1 METYPLGGQIAQ
13 SGQGSNPL
21 VRGVKDAEVL
31 KVVATVTDEQFA
43 ARALVRDWARNA
55 TSGPGGTAA
64 IRDVEQGKT
73 DAWRPVFSR
82 LAELGIFGV
91 AIPEESGGAGGSI
104 EDLCA
109 MVEEAAKALVPGP
122 VATTA
127 LATLVVSDPDL
138 LGALAS
144 GERFAGLALEGE
156 IEFDGAT
163 SKASGTLP
171 FALGVAEG
179 AVLLAPADGKWLL
192 IDTGGAGVQIEP
204 LAASDFS
211 RPLARVVL
219 NSATATVVSDTRA
232 RVEELAATVLAAEAA
247 GITRWSLETA
257 VDYAKVR
264 EQFGKP
270 IGSFQAIK
278 HICAEMLCR
287 AEQAEVAAADAAR
300 AAAEGDESQFS
311 IAAALA
317 ASTGIAAVKANV
329 KDCIQ
334 VLGGIGCTWE
344 HDAHLYLRR
353 AHAIGRFLGGA
364 ETWLRRITALT
375 QAGVRRRL
383 EIDLTEVEDRRAE
396 IAAAVAQIAEL
407 PEEKRQAALAEAGL
421 QAPHWPAPYGR
432 GAGPAEQLLIDQELT
447 AAGVARP
454 DLVIGWWAAPTILE
468 HGTPEQVE
476 RFVPGTTRG
485 EFLWCQLFSE
495 PGAGSDLAS
504 LRTKA
509 VRTEGGWNLT
519 GQKVWTS
526 AAHKAKWGVCLARTD
541 PDAPK
546 HKGITYFLVEMSS
559 PGIEI
564 RPLREITGD
573 SLFNEVFLDN
583 VFVPD
588 ELVVGEVNDGWRLA
602 RTTLANERVAM
613 ANGTALGNP
622 MEELLELLAELDL
635 DAAQQDRLGRLIVT
649 AQTGAL
655 LDQRI
660 AQLAVGGQDP
670 GAQSSVRKL
679 IGVRYR
685 QALAEFTM
693 DVSEGGGLV
702 DRRAD
707 GDRAV
712 FDFLNTRCLTIAGGT
727 EQILLTVAA
736 ERLLGLP
743 R

>member
-1 METYPLGGQIAQ
+1 M
-13 SGQGSNPL
+13 
-21 VRGVKDAEVL
+21 
-31 KVVATVTDEQFA
+31 VATVTDEQFA
-43 ARALVRDWARNA
+43 ARELVRDWAR
-55 TSGPGGTAA
+55 TAA
-64 IRDVEQGKT
+64 SGEAATVACREIEQGDT
-73 DAWRPVFSR
+73 DAWRPVFGG
-82 LAELGIFGV
+82 LAGLGLFGIAV
-91 AIPEESGGAGGSI
+91 PEDRGGAGGSI

-109 MVEEAAKALVPGP
+109 MVAEAAKALVPGP
-122 VATTA
+122 VAATA
-127 LATLVVSDPDL
+127 LATLVVDDPEL
-138 LGALAS
+138 LDQLIS
-144 GERFAGLALEGE
+144 GERFAGLALEGDVQLE
-156 IEFDGAT
+156 DQT
-163 SKASGTLP
+163 VSGTVDWV
-171 FALGVAEG
+171 LGG
-179 AVLLAPADGKWLL
+179 APGGVLLLPAGGDWLL
-192 IDTGGAGVQIEP
+192 VDTGSDGVLVEP
-204 LAASDFS
+204 LRATDFS

-219 NSATATVVSDTRA
+219 TDAPATLVSGRRVEDLTAT
-232 RVEELAATVLAAEAA
+232 LLAAEAT
-247 GITRWSLETA
+247 GVTRWALDTA
-257 VDYAKVR
+257 VAYAKVR

-278 HICAEMLCR
+278 HLCAEMLCR
-287 AEQAEVAAADAAR
+287 AEQVEVAAADAAR
-300 AAAEGDESQFS
+300 AAGDSDDPQFS
-311 IAAALA
+311 IAAAIA
-317 ASTGIAAVKANV
+317 ASIGIAAAKANV

-334 VLGGIGCTWE
+334 VIGGIGCTWE

-353 AHAIGRFLGGA
+353 AHSIGRFLGGA
-364 ETWLRRITALT
+364 ERWLRRVTALT

-383 EIDLTEVEDRRAE
+383 SLDLAEVEGLRPE
-396 IAAAVAQIAEL
+396 IAAAVAEVAAL
-407 PEEKRQAALAEAGL
+407 SEEKRQVALAETGL
-421 QAPHWPAPYGR
+421 LAPHWPAPYGR
-432 GAGPAEQLLIDQELT
+432 GAAPAEQLLIDQEM
-447 AAGVARP
+447 AGAGVVRP

-468 HGTPEQVE
+468 HGTPEQIE
-476 RFVPGTTRG
+476 RFVPATLRG

-509 VRTEGGWNLT
+509 VRSKDPGGGWLLT

-526 AAHKAKWGVCLARTD
+526 AAHKARWGVCLARTD

-546 HKGITYFLVEMSS
+546 HQGITYFLVDMTA

-573 SLFNEVFLDN
+573 ALFNEVFLDN

-588 ELVVGEVNDGWRLA
+588 EMVVGTVNDGWRLA

-613 ANGTALGNP
+613 ATGTALGNP
-622 MEELLELLAELDL
+622 MEELIKVLAELDL
-635 DAAQQDRLGRLIVT
+635 DVAQQDRLGRLILL
-649 AQTGAL
+649 AATGSL

-670 GAQSSVRKL
+670 GSQSSVRKL

-685 QALAEFTM
+685 QALAEFMM

-702 DRRAD
+702 ENV
-707 GDRAV
+707 AV
-712 FDFLNTRCLTIAGGT
+712 HDFLNTRCLTIAGGT

>member
-1 METYPLGGQIAQ
+1 
-13 SGQGSNPL
+13 
-21 VRGVKDAEVL
+21 
-31 KVVATVTDEQFA
+31 VVATVTDEQFA
-43 ARALVRDWARNA
+43 ARALVRDWARNP

-64 IRDVEQGKT
+64 IRDVERGDA
-73 DAWRPVFSR
+73 DAWRPVFAG
-82 LAELGIFGV
+82 LADLGLFSV
-91 AIPEESGGAGGSI
+91 AIPEDRGGAGGSV

-109 MVEEAAKALVPGP
+109 MVEEAGKALVAGP

-127 LATLVVSDPDL
+127 LATLVLDDPVL
-138 LGALAS
+138 LAALAS
-144 GERFAGLALEGE
+144 GERFAGVAIEGPE
-156 IEFDGAT
+156 GSVQFDSETSRAT
-163 SKASGTLP
+163 GTLP
-171 FALGVAEG
+171 WVLGAAEG
-179 AVLLAPADGKWLL
+179 GLLILPADGRSLL
-192 IDTGGAGVQIEP
+192 VDTLSDGVKIEP
-204 LAASDFS
+204 LPAADFS

-219 NSATATVVSDTRA
+219 TSARATAIAESRQ
-232 RVEELAATVLAAEAA
+232 RVEELTATVLAAEAA
-247 GITRWSLETA
+247 GVTRWSLDTA
-257 VDYAKVR
+257 VAYAKVR

-270 IGSFQAIK
+270 IGSFQAVK
-278 HICAEMLCR
+278 HLCAEMLCR

-300 AAAEGDESQFS
+300 AAADSDADQFS

-317 ASTGIAAVKANV
+317 ASIGIAAAKANV

-344 HDAHLYLRR
+344 HDAHLYLLR
-353 AHAIGRFLGGA
+353 AHGIGRFLGGLQGGS
-364 ETWLRRITALT
+364 EPWLRRITALT

-383 EIDLTEVEDRRAE
+383 GIDLSQVEGLRPE
-396 IAAAVAQIAEL
+396 IAAAVAEVATL
-407 PEEKRQAALAEAGL
+407 PADQRQPALAEAGL
-421 QAPHWPAPYGR
+421 LASHWPAPYGR
-432 GAGPAEQLLIDQELT
+432 GASPAEQLLIDQEMA
-447 AAGVARP
+447 AAGVVRP

-468 HGTPEQVE
+468 HGTPEQIE
-476 RFVPGTTRG
+476 RFVPATLRG

-509 VRTEGGWNLT
+509 VRSQDPDGGWLLT

-526 AAHKAKWGVCLARTD
+526 AAHKARWGVCLARTD
-541 PDAPK
+541 PDVPK
-546 HKGITYFLVEMSS
+546 HKGITYFLVDMTS
-559 PGIEI
+559 PGIDI

-573 SLFNEVFLDN
+573 ALFNEVFLDN

-588 ELVVGEVNDGWRLA
+588 EMVVGTVNDGWRLA

-613 ANGTALGNP
+613 AAGTALGNP
-622 MEELLELLAELDL
+622 MEELLNVLAEMDL
-635 DAAQQDRLGRLIVT
+635 DVAQQDRLGRLIAT

-660 AQLAVGGQDP
+660 AQLALGGQDP

-685 QALAEFTM
+685 QALAEYAM

-702 DRRAD
+702 AN
-707 GDRAV
+707 RAV

>member
-1 METYPLGGQIAQ
+1 M
-13 SGQGSNPL
+13 
-21 VRGVKDAEVL
+21 
-31 KVVATVTDEQFA
+31 VATVTDEQFA
-43 ARALVRDWARNA
+43 ARSLVRDWARNS

-64 IRDVEQGKT
+64 IREMEQGNA
-73 DAWRPVFSR
+73 DAWRPVFAR

-91 AIPEESGGAGGSI
+91 AIPEDCGGAGGTI

-127 LATLVVSDPDL
+127 LATLVVDDRESL
-138 LGALAS
+138 AELAS

-156 IEFDGAT
+156 VRFDAQAAQ
-163 SKASGTLP
+163 ASGTLP
-171 FALGVAEG
+171 LVLGAAEG
-179 AVLLAPADGKWLL
+179 GLLLVPAGGKWLL
-192 IDTGGAGVQIEP
+192 IDTAGDGVQIEP
-204 LAASDFS
+204 LQATDLS
-211 RPLARVVL
+211 RPLARIVL
-219 NSATATVVSDTRA
+219 TSAPARPIEASGQ
-232 RVEELAATVLAAEAA
+232 RVEELAATVLSAEAA
-247 GITRWSLETA
+247 GVTRWSLETA
-257 VDYAKVR
+257 VAYAKVR

-270 IGSFQAIK
+270 IGSFQAVK
-278 HICAEMLCR
+278 HLCAEMLCR

-300 AAAEGDESQFS
+300 AAAETDQPQFS

-317 ASTGIAAVKANV
+317 ASTCIAAVKANV
-329 KDCIQ
+329 RDCIQ

-353 AHAIGRFLGGA
+353 AHGIGRFLGGA
-364 ETWLRRITALT
+364 ERWLRRITALT
-375 QAGVRRRL
+375 QGGVRRRL
-383 EIDLTEVEDRRAE
+383 GIDLEEVEGRRPE
-396 IAAAVAQIAEL
+396 IAAVVAQIAAL
-407 PEEKRQAALAEAGL
+407 PEEKRQVALAEAGL
-421 QAPHWPAPYGR
+421 QAPHWPPPYGR
-432 GAGPAEQLLIDQELT
+432 GASPAEQLLIDQEL
-447 AAGVARP
+447 AVAGVARP

-468 HGTPEQVE
+468 HGTPEQIE

-509 VRTEGGWNLT
+509 VRTDGGWLLT

-526 AAHKAKWGVCLARTD
+526 AAHKARWGVCLARTD

-588 ELVVGEVNDGWRLA
+588 EMVVGGVNDGWRLA
-602 RTTLANERVAM
+602 RTTLANERIAM
-613 ANGTALGNP
+613 ATGTALGNP
-622 MEELLELLAELDL
+622 MEELLKVLGQIDL
-635 DAAQQDRLGRLIVT
+635 DVAQQDRLGRLIVI

-685 QALAEFTM
+685 QALAEFMM
-693 DVSEGGGLV
+693 DVCEGGGLV
-702 DRRAD
+702 HNH
-707 GDRAV
+707 AV

>member
-1 METYPLGGQIAQ
+1 M
-13 SGQGSNPL
+13 
-21 VRGVKDAEVL
+21 
-31 KVVATVTDEQFA
+31 VATVTDEQFA
-43 ARALVRDWARNA
+43 ARALVRDWARNP

-64 IRDVEQGKT
+64 IRDVEQGNA
-73 DAWRPVFSR
+73 DAWRPIFAG
-82 LAELGIFGV
+82 LADLGLFGV
-91 AIPEESGGAGGSI
+91 AIPEDRGGAGGSI

-109 MVEEAAKALVPGP
+109 MVEEAAKALVAGP
-122 VATTA
+122 IATTA
-127 LATLVVSDPDL
+127 LATLIVDDPEL
-138 LGALAS
+138 LAALAA
-144 GERFAGLALEGE
+144 GERFAGVALEGLE
-156 IEFDGAT
+156 GEVQFDGGA
-163 SKASGTLP
+163 SRASGTLP
-171 FALGVAEG
+171 WVLGAAEG
-179 AVLLAPADGKWLL
+179 AVLILPAGGKSLVV
-192 IDTGGAGVQIEP
+192 DTRSEGVQIEP
-204 LAASDFS
+204 LPASDFS

-219 NSATATVVSDTRA
+219 TSAPATVVADSEQ

-247 GITRWSLETA
+247 GVTRWSLDTA
-257 VDYAKVR
+257 VAYAKVR

-270 IGSFQAIK
+270 IGSFQAVK
-278 HICAEMLCR
+278 HLCAEMLCR

-300 AAAEGDESQFS
+300 AAADSDPDQFS
-311 IAAALA
+311 LAAALA
-317 ASTGIAAVKANV
+317 ASIGIAAAKANV

-353 AHAIGRFLGGA
+353 AHSIGRFLGGA
-364 ETWLRRITALT
+364 ERWLRRITALT
-375 QAGVRRRL
+375 QTGVRRRL
-383 EIDLTEVEDRRAE
+383 GIDLSGVEGLRPE
-396 IAAAVAQIAEL
+396 IAAAVGEIAAL
-407 PEEKRQAALAEAGL
+407 PEAKRQVALAEAGL
-421 QAPHWPAPYGR
+421 LAPHWQAPYGR
-432 GAGPAEQLLIDQELT
+432 GASPAEQLLIDQEMS
-447 AAGVARP
+447 AAGVVRP

-468 HGTPEQVE
+468 HGTPEQIE
-476 RFVPGTTRG
+476 RFVPATLRG

-509 VRTEGGWNLT
+509 VRGDSGWLLT

-526 AAHKAKWGVCLARTD
+526 AAHKARWGVCLARTD

-546 HKGITYFLVEMSS
+546 HKGITYFLVDMKS

-588 ELVVGEVNDGWRLA
+588 EMVVGTVNDGWRLA

-613 ANGTALGNP
+613 ATGTALGNP
-622 MEELLELLAELDL
+622 MEELLKVLADIDL
-635 DAAQQDRLGRLIVT
+635 DVSQQDRLGRLIVT

-685 QALAEFTM
+685 QALAEYMM

-702 DRRAD
+702 DN
-707 GDRAV
+707 RAV

>member
-1 METYPLGGQIAQ
+1 
-13 SGQGSNPL
+13 
-21 VRGVKDAEVL
+21 
-31 KVVATVTDEQFA
+31 VVATVTDEQFA
-43 ARALVRDWARNA
+43 ARALVRDWARNP

-64 IRDVEQGKT
+64 IRDIEQGNP
-73 DAWRPVFSR
+73 DAWRPVFAG
-82 LAELGIFGV
+82 LADLGLFGV
-91 AIPEESGGAGGSI
+91 AIREDRGGAGGSI

-109 MVEEAAKALVPGP
+109 MVEEAAKALVAGP
-122 VATTA
+122 IATTA
-127 LATLVVSDPDL
+127 LATLVIDDPEL
-138 LGALAS
+138 LAALAA
-144 GERFAGLALEGE
+144 GERFAGVALEGDVR
-156 IEFDGAT
+156 FDGET
-163 SKASGTLP
+163 SRASGTLP
-171 FALGVAEG
+171 WVLGAADG
-179 AVLLAPADGKWLL
+179 AVLIVPAGGKSLL
-192 IDTGGAGVQIEP
+192 VDTGSDGVEVEP
-204 LAASDFS
+204 LPASDFS

-219 NSATATVVSDTRA
+219 TSAPATVIGESEQ
-232 RVEELAATVLAAEAA
+232 RVAELAATVLAAEAA
-247 GITRWSLETA
+247 GITRWSLDTA
-257 VDYAKVR
+257 VAYAKVR

-270 IGSFQAIK
+270 IGSFQAVK
-278 HICAEMLCR
+278 HLCAEMLCR

-300 AAAEGDESQFS
+300 ASAEPDQAQLS

-317 ASTGIAAVKANV
+317 ASIGIAAAKANV

-364 ETWLRRITALT
+364 ERWLRRITALT
-375 QAGVRRRL
+375 QDGVRRRL
-383 EIDLTEVEDRRAE
+383 GIDLTDVEHLRPQ
-396 IAAAVAQIAEL
+396 IAAAVAEVAAL
-407 PEEKRQAALAEAGL
+407 PEGKRQVALAEAGL
-421 QAPHWPAPYGR
+421 QAPHWPPPYGR
-432 GAGPAEQLLIDQELT
+432 GASPAEQLLIDQEMA
-447 AAGVARP
+447 AAGVVRP

-476 RFVPGTTRG
+476 RFVPATLRG

-509 VRTEGGWNLT
+509 VRGEGGWLLT

-526 AAHKAKWGVCLARTD
+526 AAHKARWGVCLARTD

-546 HKGITYFLVEMSS
+546 HKGITYFLVDMKS
-559 PGIEI
+559 PGLEI

-588 ELVVGEVNDGWRLA
+588 EMVVGTVNDGWRLA
-602 RTTLANERVAM
+602 RTTLANERIAM
-613 ANGTALGNP
+613 ASGTALGNP
-622 MEELLELLAELDL
+622 MEELLRVLAEIDL
-635 DAAQQDRLGRLIVT
+635 DVSQQDRLGRLIVT

-679 IGVRYR
+679 IGVRFR
-685 QALAEFTM
+685 QALAENAM
-693 DVSEGGGLV
+693 DVAEGGGLV
-702 DRRAD
+702 AN
-707 GDRAV
+707 RAV

>member
-1 METYPLGGQIAQ
+1 M
-13 SGQGSNPL
+13 
-21 VRGVKDAEVL
+21 
-31 KVVATVTDEQFA
+31 VATVTDEQFA
-43 ARALVRDWARNA
+43 ARALVRDWARNS
-55 TSGPGGTAA
+55 TSGPGGTTA
-64 IRDVEQGKT
+64 IRDVEQGKP
-73 DAWRPVFSR
+73 DAWRPVYSR

-91 AIPEESGGAGGSI
+91 AIPEELGGAGGSI

-127 LATLVVSDPDL
+127 LATVVLSEAGSDPEL
-138 LGALAS
+138 LGALAA
-144 GERFAGLALEGE
+144 GERFAGLALEGDV
-156 IEFDGAT
+156 EFDGTT

-171 FALGVAEG
+171 FALGVADG
-179 AVLLAPADGKWLL
+179 AVLLAPAGGKWLL
-192 IDTGGAGVQIEP
+192 IDTGAEGVQIEP

-219 NSATATVVSDTRA
+219 SAAPATAVSDTRT

-383 EIDLTEVEDRRAE
+383 GIDLTEVEDQRAE
-396 IAAAVAQIAEL
+396 IAAAVARIAEL
-407 PEEKRQAALAEAGL
+407 PEDQRQAALAEAGL

-432 GAGPAEQLLIDQELT
+432 GAGPAEQLLIDQELA

-635 DAAQQDRLGRLIVT
+635 DAAAQDRLGRLIVT

-693 DVSEGGGLV
+693 DSSEGGGLV

>member
-1 METYPLGGQIAQ
+1 M
-13 SGQGSNPL
+13 
-21 VRGVKDAEVL
+21 
-31 KVVATVTDEQFA
+31 VATVTDEQFA
-43 ARALVRDWARNA
+43 ARALVRDWARNS

-64 IRDVEQGKT
+64 IRAVEQGDP
-73 DAWRPVFSR
+73 DAWRPVFAS
-82 LAELGIFGV
+82 LADLGLFGV
-91 AIPEESGGAGGSI
+91 AIPEDRGGAGGSI

-109 MVEEAAKALVPGP
+109 MVEEAAKALIAGP

-127 LATLVVSDPDL
+127 LATLVVEDQEL
-138 LGALAS
+138 LAALAA
-144 GERFAGLALEGE
+144 GERFAGLALEGDA
-156 IEFDGAT
+156 EFDDETAR
-163 SKASGTLP
+163 ASGTLP
-171 FALGVAEG
+171 WVLGAAEG
-179 AVLLAPADGKWLL
+179 AVVVVSAGGKWLL
-192 IDTGGAGVQIEP
+192 VDSDSEGVRVEP
-204 LAASDFS
+204 LRAADFS

-219 NSATATVVSDTRA
+219 TSAPATVIGESGP

-247 GITRWSLETA
+247 GITRWSLDTA
-257 VDYAKVR
+257 VAYAKVR

-270 IGSFQAIK
+270 IGSFQAVK
-278 HICAEMLCR
+278 HLCAEMLCR

-300 AAAEGDESQFS
+300 AAADPDADQFS

-317 ASTGIAAVKANV
+317 ASIGIAAAKANV
-329 KDCIQ
+329 KDCVQ

-364 ETWLRRITALT
+364 ERWLRRITALT

-383 EIDLTEVEDRRAE
+383 GIDLSEVEGRRAE
-396 IAAAVAQIAEL
+396 IAAAVAEVAAL
-407 PEEKRQAALAEAGL
+407 PEAGRQAALAEAGL
-421 QAPHWPAPYGR
+421 QAPHWPPPYGR
-432 GAGPAEQLLIDQELT
+432 GASPAEQLLIDQEMA
-447 AAGVARP
+447 AAGVVRP

-468 HGTPEQVE
+468 HGTPEQIE
-476 RFVPGTTRG
+476 QFVPATLRG

-509 VRTEGGWNLT
+509 VRGDGGWLLT

-526 AAHKAKWGVCLARTD
+526 AAHKARWGVCLARTD

-546 HKGITYFLVEMSS
+546 HKGITYFLVDMRS

-588 ELVVGEVNDGWRLA
+588 EMVVGSVNDGWRLA

-613 ANGTALGNP
+613 ATGTALGNP
-622 MEELLELLAELDL
+622 MEELLKVLAEMHL
-635 DAAQQDRLGRLIVT
+635 DAAQQDRLGRLIAI

-660 AQLAVGGQDP
+660 VQLAVGGQDP

-685 QALAEFTM
+685 QALAEYTM
-693 DVSEGGGLV
+693 DVSEGGGLEHNQ
-702 DRRAD
+702 
-707 GDRAV
+707 AV

>member
-1 METYPLGGQIAQ
+1 
-13 SGQGSNPL
+13 
-21 VRGVKDAEVL
+21 
-31 KVVATVTDEQFA
+31 VVATVTDDQFA
-43 ARALVRDWARNA
+43 ARALVRDWARNP

-64 IRDVEQGKT
+64 IREIEQGSEKGNA
-73 DAWRPVFSR
+73 DAWRPVFAG
-82 LAELGIFGV
+82 LADLGLFGV
-91 AIPEESGGAGGSI
+91 AIPEDRGGAGGRI

-109 MVEEAAKALVPGP
+109 MVEEAAKALIAGP

-127 LATLVVSDPDL
+127 VATVVISEGVDDPELLA
-138 LGALAS
+138 ALAS
-144 GERFAGLALEGE
+144 GERFAGVALEGDVQ
-156 IEFDGAT
+156 FDRET
-163 SKASGTLP
+163 SRASGTLP
-171 FALGVAEG
+171 WVLGAAEG
-179 AVLLAPADGKWLL
+179 AVLIVPADGKSLL
-192 IDTGGAGVQIEP
+192 VDTGGEGVRIDP
-204 LAASDFS
+204 LPAADFS

-219 NSATATVVSDTRA
+219 TSAPVTVITGSVWASGQ

-247 GITRWSLETA
+247 GVTRWSLDTA
-257 VDYAKVR
+257 VAYAKVR

-270 IGSFQAIK
+270 IGSFQAVK
-278 HICAEMLCR
+278 HLCAEMLCR
-287 AEQAEVAAADAAR
+287 TEQAEVAAADAAR
-300 AAAEGDESQFS
+300 AASDADQAQFS
-311 IAAALA
+311 LAAAVAASIGIAAA
-317 ASTGIAAVKANV
+317 KANV

-334 VLGGIGCTWE
+334 VLGGIGCSWE

-353 AHAIGRFLGGA
+353 AHGIGRFLGGV
-364 ETWLRRITALT
+364 ERWLRRITALT

-383 EIDLTEVEDRRAE
+383 GIDLSEVEGLRPE
-396 IAAAVAQIAEL
+396 IAAAVAEVAAL
-407 PEEKRQAALAEAGL
+407 PEEKRQVALAEAGL

-432 GAGPAEQLLIDQELT
+432 GASPAEQLLIDQEMS
-447 AAGVARP
+447 AAGVVRP
-454 DLVIGWWAAPTILE
+454 DLVVGWWAAPTILE

-476 RFVPGTTRG
+476 RFVSATLRG

-509 VRTEGGWNLT
+509 VRGDGGWLLT

-526 AAHKAKWGVCLARTD
+526 AAHKARWGVCLARTD
-541 PDAPK
+541 PHAPK
-546 HKGITYFLVEMSS
+546 HKGITYFLVDMKS
-559 PGIEI
+559 PGIDI

-588 ELVVGEVNDGWRLA
+588 EMVVGTVNDGWRLA
-602 RTTLANERVAM
+602 RTTLANERIAM
-613 ANGTALGNP
+613 ATGTALGNP
-622 MEELLELLAELDL
+622 MEELLKVLAAIDL
-635 DAAQQDRLGRLIVT
+635 DVSQQDRLGRLIVT

-685 QALAEFTM
+685 QALAEYAM
-693 DVSEGGGLV
+693 DASEGGGLV
-702 DRRAD
+702 HN
-707 GDRAV
+707 RAV